1 MDSLALL
8 TSSPSFLLRYFFFN
22 LQTFLCCHFLST
34 WNQGR
39 DRHQPE
45 AQEALELLRVLCP
58 RFTASFRI
66 MLLATNGVWTKWHL
80 WEVLFGTNEISCKA
94 EAGSSKG
101 QVEWSFVAEQRKV
114 TIVIL
119 SRLDPKLFPKIYIF
133 YYYTFVR
140 SIENPSHISCFSLL
154 LNWLQNLLFLLLFLV
169 CYQSETLKLWPVIRN
184 CYEFWQHTIAM
195 FLNWFKCSSV
205 VF

>member
-66 MLLATNGVWTKWHL
+66 MLLATNGVWSKWHL

-133 YYYTFVR
+133 
-140 SIENPSHISCFSLL
+140 
-154 LNWLQNLLFLLLFLV
+154 LFLYICQINRKPLSYFLFFFVTELIAKSFISSPFFGLLPKWNSKAV
-169 CYQSETLKLWPVIRN
+169 ASHQKLLWILTAYYSNV
-184 CYEFWQHTIAM
+184 
-195 FLNWFKCSSV
+195 S
-205 VF
+205 